1 MSINYPLVFTFRV
14 TVQGPRYFAGVELRG
29 GAVVTVEPDGAYLA
43 HGLKPGGVAG
53 QGMTLREAYH
63 DLEQSIELV
72 LYDLAEAAPD
82 LEAFAMSVRQFF
94 DDTDPWA
101 ERAFAAARRD
111 VAAGRI
117 ESDLPKVPQPTFSA
131 KVVEFEQ
138 PSARNNP
145 APTDVAPISRV

>member
-1 MSINYPLVFTFRV
+1 MGTAYPLVFTYRV
-14 TVQGPRYFAGVELRG
+14 TVQGARYLAGVEFRG

-43 HGLKPGGVAG
+43 HGLQPGGVAG
-53 QGMTLREAYH
+53 QGVTLREAYH

-72 LYDLAEAAPD
+72 LYDLADAAPD
-82 LEAFAMSVRQFF
+82 LDAFSASVRQFF

-101 ERAFAAARRD
+101 ERAFASARED

-131 KVVEFEQ
+131 KVVEFVQ

-145 APTDVAPISRV
+145 APTAVEIAA

>member
-1 MSINYPLVFTFRV
+1 M
-14 TVQGPRYFAGVELRG
+14 
-29 GAVVTVEPDGAYLA
+29 
-43 HGLKPGGVAG
+43 
-53 QGMTLREAYH
+53 REAYH

-82 LEAFAMSVRQFF
+82 LGAFAASVRGFF
-94 DDTDPWA
+94 EDTDAWA
-101 ERAFAAARRD
+101 ERAVAAARLD

-117 ESDLPKVPQPTFSA
+117 ESDPPKVPQPTFSA

-145 APTDVAPISRV
+145 APTAVEIAA

>member
-1 MSINYPLVFTFRV
+1 MTITYPLVFTYRV
-14 TVQGPRYFAGVELRG
+14 TVQGPRYLAGVELRG
-29 GAVVTVEPDGAYLA
+29 GAVVTMEPDGAYLA

-82 LEAFAMSVRQFF
+82 LGTFAASVRQFF
-94 DDTDPWA
+94 EDADPWA
-101 ERAFAAARRD
+101 ERAFAAARRE
-111 VAAGRI
+111 VAAGTI
-117 ESDLPKVPQPTFSA
+117 ESDLPRVPEPTFSA

-145 APTDVAPISRV
+145 APTAVEIAA

>member
-1 MSINYPLVFTFRV
+1 MSTTYPLVFTYRV
-14 TVQGPRYFAGVELRG
+14 TVQGPRYLAGVELRG

-43 HGLKPGGVAG
+43 HGLQPGGIAG
-53 QGMTLREAYH
+53 EGTTLREAYH

-72 LYDLAEAAPD
+72 LYDLAEAAAD
-82 LEAFAMSVRQFF
+82 LEAFSASVRQFF

-111 VAAGRI
+111 VAAGTI
-117 ESDLPKVPQPTFSA
+117 ECDLPKVPEPTFSA
-131 KVVEFEQ
+131 NVVEFEQ

-145 APTDVAPISRV
+145 APTAVEIAA

>member
-1 MSINYPLVFTFRV
+1 MTITYPLVFTYRV
-14 TVQGPRYFAGVELRG
+14 TVQGPRYLAGVELRG
-29 GAVVTVEPDGAYLA
+29 GAVVTMEPDGAYLA

-82 LEAFAMSVRQFF
+82 LGTFAASVRQFF
-94 DDTDPWA
+94 EDADPWA
-101 ERAFAAARRD
+101 ERAFAAARRE
-111 VAAGRI
+111 VAAGTI
-117 ESDLPKVPQPTFSA
+117 ESDLPRVPEPTFSA

-145 APTDVAPISRV
+145 APTAVELAA

>member
-1 MSINYPLVFTFRV
+1 MTITYPLVFTYRV
-14 TVQGPRYFAGVELRG
+14 TVQGPRYLAGVELRG
-29 GAVVTVEPDGAYLA
+29 GAVVTMEPDGAYLA

-82 LEAFAMSVRQFF
+82 LGTFAASVRQFF
-94 DDTDPWA
+94 EDADPWA
-101 ERAFAAARRD
+101 ERAFAAARRE
-111 VAAGRI
+111 VAAGTI
-117 ESDLPKVPQPTFSA
+117 ESDLPRVPEPTFSA

-145 APTDVAPISRV
+145 TPTAVELAA

>member
-1 MSINYPLVFTFRV
+1 MTITYPLVFTYRV
-14 TVQGPRYFAGVELRG
+14 TVQGPRYLAGVELRG
-29 GAVVTVEPDGAYLA
+29 GAVVTMEPDGAYLA

-82 LEAFAMSVRQFF
+82 LGTFAASVRQFF
-94 DDTDPWA
+94 EDADPWA
-101 ERAFAAARRD
+101 ERAFAAARRE
-111 VAAGRI
+111 VAAGTI
-117 ESDLPKVPQPTFSA
+117 ESDLPRVPEPTFSA

-145 APTDVAPISRV
+145 PPTAVELAA